1 VDFYI
6 YGKKRSLIMLK
17 RMCCFVA
24 ASVLAMN
31 GMAMG
36 AVIGDVFTE
45 DFESETSGLNNFPT
59 PNAAPA
65 PYWIDHSSYWSG
77 TGHHA
82 APFVGE
88 TGIGANA
95 GKYYYVYAGGDA
107 NTSSSSYGAIS
118 AWKFADGADAH
129 PAEMTLSF
137 DMFVRE
143 YSADKGPRLALV
155 DHGAGFY
162 RTVGVSW
169 AINGSANPG
178 IRIYDPSGTN
188 DVFVADAVSEQWQSY
203 ELYVN
208 TITQTVSLSVD
219 GAPAVETTYTPN
231 SGGAFDG
238 TPDALEIYGISKHTD
253 WYAIDNL
260 RLEVGPIPE
269 PGSLAL
275 LGMGGLLMLWRRRS
289 QQ

>member
-1 VDFYI
+1 
-6 YGKKRSLIMLK
+6 MLK
-17 RMCCFVA
+17 RMCCVVA

-36 AVIGDVFTE
+36 AVVGDVFTE
-45 DFESETSGLNNFPT
+45 DFESQTSGITNFPT

-65 PYWIDHSSYWSG
+65 PFWETGNQNYWDTSSGIY
-77 TGHHA
+77 A
-82 APFVGE
+82 APYVGE
-88 TGIGANA
+88 DGIGGNA

-275 LGMGGLLMLWRRRS
+275 LGMGGLLMLSRRRS

>member
-1 VDFYI
+1 
-6 YGKKRSLIMLK
+6 MLR
-17 RMCCFVA
+17 RMCCVVA

-36 AVIGDVFTE
+36 ADVGDVFTE
-45 DFESETSGLNNFPT
+45 DFESQTSGINNFPT

-65 PYWIDHSSYWSG
+65 PFWVDHQSHWTG
-77 TGHHA
+77 TAHYA

-88 TGIGANA
+88 TGIGGND

-107 NTSSSSYGAIS
+107 NETNSSYGAIS

-129 PAEMTLSF
+129 PTEMRLSF

-143 YSADKGPRLALV
+143 YSVDKGPRLALV

-162 RTVGVSW
+162 RTVGLSW
-169 AINGSANPG
+169 ALAGSSEPG

-208 TITQTVSLSVD
+208 TGTKAVSLSVD
-219 GAPAVETTYTPN
+219 GGPAVSTFYTPN
-231 SGGAFDG
+231 AGGAFDG
-238 TPDALEIYGISKHTD
+238 TPDALEIYGVTKYTD

-260 RLEVGPIPE
+260 RLEVLPIPE